1 MKRPARS
8 GFTLIE
14 LLLYVGITSII
25 LFAIS
30 LFFSVLLQSRIK
42 SDTVTDVEQQGAQAV
57 LVMTQAIRN
66 ADAVNA
72 PLPGASAS
80 SLSLTTSSTGPSPTV
95 FSLSGGALTLTQG
108 VAVPIA
114 LTNDR
119 VIVSAL
125 TFTNLARSGTPDIIR
140 VSFVLTAVNAS
151 GRAEYSYTQMFV
163 GSAQKRP

>member
-1 MKRPARS
+1 MQTHTRS

-30 LFFSVLLQSRIK
+30 LFFSILLQSRIK
-42 SDTVTDVEQQGAQAV
+42 SDTVTDVEQQGTQAM

-108 VAVPIA
+108 AAAPIA
-114 LTNDR
+114 LTNNR
-119 VIVSAL
+119 VTVSAL
-125 TFTNLARSGTPDIIR
+125 RFTNLARPGTPDIVRI
-140 VSFVLTAVNAS
+140 SFALTAVNAT
-151 GRAEYSYTQMFV
+151 GRTEYRYTQTFL
-163 GSAQKRP
+163 GSAQRRP